1 MEIDHEEKPALRP
14 QALKGILYSNA
25 FAVVAFAIA
34 YTIGNWYDLMG
45 GIISSAEF
53 VLVPIGMGII
63 AIKYWMHP
71 KRRLVSLIPHTVV
84 NTLIAIIL
92 SAVFM
97 QEGAI
102 CLLIVSPLLLGFMWV
117 GIVIGKY
124 IFTKNNTGLKVSTV
138 FIYFG
143 LFVVDVFAYHGH
155 SNIVSD
161 EIVINAPRNV
171 VWKYVAAHPENA
183 AASDY
188 WLFAMGLPCPVQS
201 TVSGDTVGSQRKCI
215 FSNGATFDEVI
226 VEHKENSVFTFDIL
240 KQPEDPEII
249 GHINIERGQFI
260 LKSNTDGTTTLI
272 GNSWYTLKVYPAWYY
287 DLWAVDITRNVH
299 LRVMEHIK
307 KLAERDVQVH
317 R

>member
-1 MEIDHEEKPALRP
+1 MNIEEEEKPASH
-14 QALKGILYSNA
+14 QGVLKGILYSNA

-34 YTIGNWYDLMG
+34 YAIGNWYDLMG

-53 VLVPIGMGII
+53 VLVPIGMGMI
-63 AIKYWMHP
+63 AIKYWLHP
-71 KRRLVSLIPHTVV
+71 TKRLASLLPLTVV
-84 NTLIAIIL
+84 NTLIAILL
-92 SAVFM
+92 SAVVM

-117 GIVIGKY
+117 GIFIGKY
-124 IFTKNNTGLKVSTV
+124 IYTRNNTKLKVSTI
-138 FIYFG
+138 FIYIG
-143 LFVVDVFAYHGH
+143 LFIVDVFAYHGH
-155 SNIVSD
+155 STIVSD
-161 EIVINAPRNV
+161 EIVINAPRDI
-171 VWKYVAAHPENA
+171 VWRYVAAHPENTV
-183 AASDY
+183 ASDY

-201 TVSGDTVGSQRKCI
+201 TVSGDSVGSQRKCI
-215 FSNGATFDEVI
+215 FSNGATFDEVV
-226 VEHKENSVFTFDIL
+226 VENTANSVFTFDIL

-260 LKSNTDGTTTLI
+260 LKSNTDGTTTLT

-307 KLAERDVQVH
+307 KLAESDVQAD